1 MKSITKKYV
10 ISLIFIFLGTI
21 SLGFYLKNVEYDYSV
36 MKIIQDNNFFL
47 SNIYLLNFIKFV
59 TKIGNEKTYIF
70 LLPMIFIYLYYK
82 NLKKEI
88 ILLLLA
94 IFFSYI
100 LNESIKYIV
109 CRQRPI
115 DFFVIY
121 MKGYSFPSGHAMNT
135 ASFYFTLSYILKE
148 KLKFKKLYKIIYILF
163 FFVAISRVILGV
175 HFVSDVLVGTFLGIF
190 ISCLFIHI
198 YNNYWRN

>member
-21 SLGFYLKNVEYDYSV
+21 SLGFYLKNIEFDYTI
-36 MKIIQDNNFFL
+36 MKILKSNNFL
-47 SNIYLLNFIKFV
+47 ISNEYLLNFFKFI
-59 TKIGNEKTYIF
+59 TILGNEKTYFI
-70 LLPMIFIYLYYK
+70 LLPIIFIYLYYK
-82 NLKKEI
+82 KLKKEI
-88 ILLLLA
+88 IILFLA
-94 IFFSYI
+94 IIFSYI

-109 CRQRPI
+109 LRPRPV

-121 MKGYSFPSGHAMNT
+121 MKGYSFPSVHAMNT
-135 ASFYFTLSYILKE
+135 ASFYFTFAYILKE
-148 KLKFKKLYKIIYILF
+148 KLKFKNIYKIIYILF
-163 FFVAISRVILGV
+163 FFVAISRIILRV
-175 HFVSDVLVGTFLGIF
+175 HFVSDVLVGTFLGVF